1 MLSLGGERLTP
12 KVLNHY
18 LHPDLG
24 MQQLLWFFFAH
35 LLIVEYPDHH
45 QSLINSLLY
54 YLGPLRKISSQSVH
68 NFQSNVVQ
76 RQTDRQTKHYQQHNL
91 LCQEPPLPR
100 WSILQTIHSIF
111 KCSDLATHII
121 INSLTGYPIWLIFLP
136 YWYLMTLIKKKN
148 IQSYIQ
154 MLRSCNT
161 HHTIN

>member
-1 MLSLGGERLTP
+1 MI
-12 KVLNHY
+12 
-18 LHPDLG
+18 
-24 MQQLLWFFFAH
+24 FFAH

-76 RQTDRQTKHYQQHNL
+76 TDRQTNQHYQQHSL

-100 WSILQTIHSIF
+100 WSILQSIHSIF

-136 YWYLMTLIKKKN
+136 Y
-148 IQSYIQ
+148 
-154 MLRSCNT
+154 
-161 HHTIN
+161 